1 MDDGGEDSASEEGNI
16 TSVEFGGETLDLDM
30 NALTSGTWDPEARF
44 YAENSSGAK
53 YIIDFDADGPEDL
66 EAYREKTG
74 IDPVSYVR
82 IDIDNTNGTND
93 ATAGNLVVVDTDGQ
107 EYDFETAFIAMDE
120 WGPSMYDDGP
130 ADENGGYY
138 YALADGT
145 KISEEEY
152 TPLQNEGVDLY
163 NELLDTDA
171 SPRAK
176 QTIWLIGDEMPE
188 TMSYFGLD
196 DGSEDLFGMPLL

>member
-1 MDDGGEDSASEEGNI
+1 M
-16 TSVEFGGETLDLDM
+16 T
-30 NALTSGTWDPEARF
+30 ALGR
-44 YAENSSGAK
+44 
-53 YIIDFDADGPEDL
+53 L
-66 EAYREKTG
+66 LLRC
-74 IDPVSYVR
+74 R
-82 IDIDNTNGTND
+82 
-93 ATAGNLVVVDTDGQ
+93 
-107 EYDFETAFIAMDE
+107 
-120 WGPSMYDDGP
+120 PSMRASPTSTTQKGRAHDCP

-152 TPLQNEGVDLY
+152 IPRQNEGADLY

-196 DGSEDLFGMPLL
+196 DGRGRSSCRQLHGVTVPPGARATWPSLSGPTQ